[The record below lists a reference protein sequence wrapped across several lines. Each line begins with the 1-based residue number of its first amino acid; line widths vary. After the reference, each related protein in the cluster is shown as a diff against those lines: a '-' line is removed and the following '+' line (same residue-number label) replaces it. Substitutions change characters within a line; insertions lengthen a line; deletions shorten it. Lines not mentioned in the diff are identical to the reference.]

1 MTVYYVISLPKI
13 PYIRCL
19 CTALANVSK
28 WVGQKRVCAPYM
40 TVYFVISLP
49 KVPYICCLCT
59 ALANVKHMGW
69 PEACIYT
76 VYDRI
81 LCDFP
86 TKNTVCSLFMYG
98 SGQR

>member
-13 PYIRCL
+13 
-19 CTALANVSK
+19 
-28 WVGQKRVCAPYM
+28 
-40 TVYFVISLP
+40 
-49 KVPYICCLCT
+49 PYICCLCT

-69 PEACIYT
+69 SEACMYT

-86 TKNTVCSLFMYG
+86 TKNTVYSLSMYG
-98 SGQR
+98 SGQRKQMGWPKACMCTVYDRIFCDFPAKSTVYLLSMYGSGQR